1 MSYSAKIISMI
12 EMGKFDDVQSEFEK
26 ALQNDSVDLIY
37 SLAEELYSMGFSELA
52 QRAYQFLLNKYPQE
66 DQLRTALADIAISE
80 GNNDQALNYLA
91 AVKPDSDA
99 YLNSLLVAADLYQT
113 QGLFEV
119 SEQKLLD
126 AIRIAPE
133 EPVVIFALAEFYF
146 DVKKYHQAIPLYLK
160 LVKLGIAE
168 FSQVKLAQRLGFSY
182 AVSGKFEQALG
193 YLEQVHEDNIDLDT
207 RFQLAFTALQL
218 KQYDEAIKNFTKL
231 KESSSDY
238 TTVYPYLA
246 EAYEQQG
253 LLQKALEV
261 LQEGL
266 RVDQYNIKLYQL
278 ASSTALKLQQPKL
291 AEQYLRSAL
300 DLDPDNATLLIQLS
314 NLLVE
319 LKRYH
324 ENIDLLT
331 DYLEKGEIDPQ
342 LNWNLGRSY
351 AKIEDDK
358 NALANYQIAEQTFNN
373 QPDFLREISFFFRK
387 IGKLSAAEKSVTA
400 YLNIVPEDLEML
412 DLQDELRDL
421 N

>member
-91 AVKPDSDA
+91 TVKPDSDA

-119 SEQKLLD
+119 SEQKLSD